1 MNVEPTEH
9 VPVRIYAT
17 AEAASAVVAREI
29 ADLIRRNNADDRQT
43 VLGLATG
50 HTPLHVYR
58 ELARMHAEEHLDFS
72 RVVTFN
78 LDEYWPIDPS
88 ARQSYHA
95 WMHENLFRH
104 VNIPAEQIHIPSGTV
119 PEAEIEAHCAAYEQ
133 AIRDAGGIDYQI
145 LGIGNTGHIGFNEPG
160 AKRDSRTR
168 RVLLDRLT
176 RRAAAS
182 DFFGVEHVP
191 QMAITMGVATIME
204 ARQVALLA
212 FGEHKAAI
220 VRRAVEEPVSPAV
233 AASYLHEH
241 PDATFHLD
249 EASAARLA
257 RLATPWLLGPCTW
270 DPGLRRQAVAW
281 LAERTGKPILKLT
294 DEDYTEHGLA
304 DLLRVGGGAYRI
316 NITVFR
322 HLMDTITG
330 WPGGKED
337 KRRVL
342 VLSPHPDDDVISMGG
357 TLIRFVEQEHEV
369 HVAHMVTGYLAVF
382 DHNAA
387 RHADFVGEFNRIF
400 GLTPD
405 QTTDIESHIDQFLRH
420 KAPGETDTKEV
431 RAVKRLIRRS
441 EALDAAR
448 FCGLPE
454 TCVHFLEL
462 PFYEADSVEDRV
474 VGPKDV
480 QRIRD
485 LLEEVRPQ
493 MLFAAGDLSDP
504 HGTHRLCLEAALE
517 ALSQWES
524 AGETVPEMWLYRGA
538 WQEWPVHQIDM
549 AVPLSPDELRQKRYA
564 IFRHESQKDRAMFPG
579 PSDTREFWQ
588 RAEDRNTATAR
599 LYDALGLPEYH
610 AIEAFARWPLTRPDH
625 VEEQLE
631 GV

>member
-1 MNVEPTEH
+1 MPTEH

-29 ADLIRRNNADDRQT
+29 ADLIAQRNAEGRRT

-58 ELARMHAEEHLDFS
+58 ELARARAEEGLDFS
-72 RVVTFN
+72 KVVTFN

-88 ARQSYHA
+88 DLQSYHA

-119 PEAEIEAHCAAYEQ
+119 DENGIAAHCAAYEK
-133 AIRDAGGIDYQI
+133 AIRDAGGIDYQV
-145 LGIGNTGHIGFNEPG
+145 LGVGNTGHIGFNEPG
-160 AKRDSRTR
+160 AERRSRTR
-168 RVLLDRLT
+168 RVLLDRVT

-182 DFFGVEHVP
+182 DFFGEENVP
-191 QMAITMGVATIME
+191 QMAVTMGVATIME
-204 ARQVALLA
+204 ARRVALLA

-220 VRRAVEEPVSPAV
+220 VRRAVEDPVTPAV

-257 RLATPWLLGPCTW
+257 RLATPWLLGPCRW
-270 DPGLRRQAVAW
+270 DAGLERQAVVW
-281 LAERTGKPILKLT
+281 LAGQVEQPILKLT
-294 DEDYTEHGLA
+294 DQDYTENGLA
-304 DLLRVGGGAYRI
+304 DLVRARGGAYHL
-316 NITVFR
+316 NISVFR

-330 WPGGKED
+330 WPGGKEA
-337 KRRVL
+337 KHRIL
-342 VLSPHPDDDVISMGG
+342 ILSPHPDDDVISMGG
-357 TLIRFVEQEHEV
+357 TLIRLLQQGHEV

-387 RHADFVGEFNRIF
+387 RHADFVRGFNRIF

-405 QTTDIESHIDQFLRH
+405 QTTDLESHIDQFLRH
-420 KAPGETDTKEV
+420 KQPGEADTDEV

-454 TCVHFLEL
+454 ARVHFLEL
-462 PFYEADSVEDRV
+462 PFYEAASVEDRR
-474 VGPKDV
+474 VGPDDV
-480 QRIRD
+480 QRVRALLDEIRPD
-485 LLEEVRPQ
+485 

-517 ALSQWES
+517 ALSAWES
-524 AGETVPEMWLYRGA
+524 DGQAVPEVWLYRGA
-538 WQEWPVHQIDM
+538 WQEWPVYQIEM

-588 RAEDRNTATAR
+588 RAEDRNMATAR

-610 AIEAFARWPLTRPDH
+610 AIEAFARWPLTRPAH
-625 VEEQLE
+625 VEEHLE